1 VVVRPSYVL
10 GGRAMEIVA
19 DAVGLARYM
28 REAVTVS
35 PEHPVLV
42 DRYVGGAVELDVDC
56 VSDGQTV
63 VVGGIMQHVEEAGIH
78 SGDSACSL
86 PPYSV
91 PAEVLDELRR
101 QTIAMARALGVVGL
115 MNVQFAVRLGDAATA
130 HQIYVL
136 EVNPRASRTVPFVSK
151 AIGRPLAKLAARVM
165 AGKSLRE
172 LGFEREIVPP
182 FTSVKESVFPFARF
196 LGVDTILGPEM
207 KSTGE
212 VMGIARDFPAAFAKA
227 QAAANNTLPSE
238 GLVLFSM
245 ADEDKGAVYE
255 LARRVRALGFSLVA
269 TTGTADVLRRAG
281 LDVPVI
287 NKEVEAAP
295 NTTSRL
301 LAREIHLVFTT
312 TRDPEKLK
320 SSFGMRRAAL
330 RNGIPYF
337 TTLSGCA
344 AAVSALE
351 SLAAGGAREV
361 MSLGRLH
368 GA

>member
-1 VVVRPSYVL
+1 
-10 GGRAMEIVA
+10 
-19 DAVGLARYM
+19 
-28 REAVTVS
+28 
-35 PEHPVLV
+35 
-42 DRYVGGAVELDVDC
+42 
-56 VSDGQTV
+56 
-63 VVGGIMQHVEEAGIH
+63 
-78 SGDSACSL
+78 
-86 PPYSV
+86 
-91 PAEVLDELRR
+91 
-101 QTIAMARALGVVGL
+101 
-115 MNVQFAVRLGDAATA
+115 MNVQFAVRIGDASTP

-172 LGFEREIVPP
+172 LGFEREIVPT

-196 LGVDTILGPEM
+196 MGVDTILGPEM

-227 QAAANNTLPSE
+227 QAAANNALPSQ

-245 ADEDKGAVYE
+245 ADEDKGAVYD
-255 LARRVRALGFSLVA
+255 LARRVHALGFSLVA
-269 TTGTADVLRRAG
+269 TAGTADLLRRSG

-287 NKEVEAAP
+287 NKEHEDSP

-312 TRDPEKLK
+312 TREPEKLK
-320 SSFGMRRAAL
+320 ASFGMRRAAL
-330 RNGIPYF
+330 RNGVPYF

-344 AAVSALE
+344 AAVAALE

>member
-1 VVVRPSYVL
+1 
-10 GGRAMEIVA
+10 
-19 DAVGLARYM
+19 
-28 REAVTVS
+28 
-35 PEHPVLV
+35 
-42 DRYVGGAVELDVDC
+42 
-56 VSDGQTV
+56 
-63 VVGGIMQHVEEAGIH
+63 
-78 SGDSACSL
+78 
-86 PPYSV
+86 
-91 PAEVLDELRR
+91 
-101 QTIAMARALGVVGL
+101 
-115 MNVQFAVRLGDAATA
+115 
-130 HQIYVL
+130 
-136 EVNPRASRTVPFVSK
+136 
-151 AIGRPLAKLAARVM
+151 
-165 AGKSLRE
+165 
-172 LGFEREIVPP
+172 
-182 FTSVKESVFPFARF
+182 
-196 LGVDTILGPEM
+196 M

-320 SSFGMRRAAL
+320 ASFGMRRAAL